1 MNPSAPD
8 WILKFLNRFDRNTLA
23 YSFKDEEEFYS
34 HLKDTGFIFGISSR
48 AIPSDALS
56 HLKLTREEFTKV
68 NLFHAL
74 LFTLFHQFP
83 NISNEEAIFKM
94 ISFYKELEKGKTG
107 FFTKLSQSQK
117 PANVLENIFTARL
130 QETNSLFKKNTVAL
144 LTHALLY
151 LDILAFENWLKNPEL
166 AKSKVKQTE
175 TSVLE
180 SCYFAM
186 KAKNNQNKYEY
197 LLIELFEDSQLY
209 TLGKSSMNSFVN
221 KVNTRFSDFGFFEKK
236 YILDLSCLTIW
247 EDGLME
253 KEELTFLKNLTSQLE
268 FHESELEKSLA
279 ELKSFSEKH
288 FAKIHLFE
296 YAHPVKQFYKQSS
309 GTVKLLILRNKDRL
323 LKEISKSGELLILLG
338 QSTTRDLSS
347 LEKKKVR
354 EQLLDVCKS
363 IPSLTIF
370 LLPGGGLM
378 LPLLVK
384 FIPKLLPSAFHD
396 NRIEAGSGK
405 PDVGSLDQ

>member
-23 YSFKDEEEFYS
+23 NSFKNEVDFYC
-34 HLKDTGFIFGISSR
+34 HLKDTGFIFGVSFR
-48 AIPSDALS
+48 AIPSEALS

-74 LFTLFHQFP
+74 LFTLFQQFP
-83 NISNEEAIFKM
+83 NVSNEEAILKM
-94 ISFYKELEKGKTG
+94 IGFYKELEKGKTG
-107 FFTKLSQSQK
+107 FFHKLSLSQK
-117 PANVLENIFTARL
+117 PPNVLENIFTARL

-151 LDILAFENWLKNPEL
+151 LDVLAFEHWLKNPEL
-166 AKSKVKQTE
+166 AKSMIKKTE
-175 TSVLE
+175 ASVLE
-180 SCYFAM
+180 SCYLAM
-186 KAKNNQNKYEY
+186 KEKSNRNKYEI
-197 LLIELFEDSQLY
+197 LLIELFENSQLY
-209 TLGKSSMNSFVN
+209 SSEKSSVKPFANN
-221 KVNTRFSDFGFFEKK
+221 ENNRFSDFGFFEKK
-236 YILDLSCLTIW
+236 YILDLCCLTIW

-253 KEELTFLKNLTSQLE
+253 KEESDFLKKLISQLE
-268 FHESELEKSLA
+268 FNEKELEKSLA
-279 ELKSFSEKH
+279 ELKSISEKQI
-288 FAKIHLFE
+288 AKIHLFE

-309 GTVKLLILRNKDRL
+309 ATVKLLILRNKDRL

-338 QSTTRDLSS
+338 QSTTRDLSTH
-347 LEKKKVR
+347 EKKKVR
-354 EQLLDVCKS
+354 EQLLDICKS

-384 FIPKLLPSAFHD
+384 FIPKMLPSAFHD
-396 NRIEAGSGK
+396 NRIETGSPK
-405 PDVGSLDQ
+405 PDIGSRNL